1 MSQRTLTHSLPRA
14 LVILLCAAAVAGIL
28 LAFAAVPA
36 LAELVDAYFPPG
48 IIGPDTRIGVTVTT
62 RERPATDPLGVRVGA
77 FTIRPQIGIAT
88 GYDSNALFTRG
99 GKGSVLVQATGQLAV
114 NSNWSRDPLG
124 ALVTF
129 EDNRI
134 LAASRQSHTNWTA
147 SLAKGF
153 DIGRDRVTITATHL
167 SLHQTARDLNA
178 PRLDAPGAYQVDN
191 IRLVYAAD
199 RGPFHIEP
207 QVQYT
212 AYRYADV
219 TNAGVPVPQAYRDR
233 DVLDAQLTTKFGYA
247 LLRDIAVVLR
257 GASISYLHAQPGQVK
272 PDATTVS
279 ALAGIDH
286 ASSAVWRYRLLAG
299 VQARQSASPQVRNR
313 VAPVAEASVIWM
325 PTGLTTFGLTLTR
338 GLQDSAGEFAASYAY
353 TEARLSV
360 DHELTRE
367 VLLHGHVAMQ
377 RAEYERGGGTETLT
391 SANASATWLMN
402 RKLRMIGSYTY
413 LTKQSA
419 TGGAISESVAMIRLQ
434 VGL

>member
-1 MSQRTLTHSLPRA
+1 MCRTTLTHSRTRLLA
-14 LVILLCAAAVAGIL
+14 LGFAAAAIGGIL
-28 LAFAAVPA
+28 LAFGAVPA

-62 RERPATDPLGVRVGA
+62 RERPATDPLGVRAGA
-77 FTIRPQIGIAT
+77 FTIRPQLGVAT
-88 GYDSNALFTRG
+88 GYTSNALFSKG
-99 GKGSVLVQATGQLAV
+99 GGGSVLVQTTGQLAV
-114 NSNWSRDPLG
+114 NSNWSRDPFG

-134 LAASRQSHTNWTA
+134 LSASRQSTTNWTV
-147 SLAKGF
+147 SLAQGI
-153 DIGRDRVTITATHL
+153 DIGRDRLTISATHL
-167 SLHQTARDLNA
+167 ALHQTARDLNS
-178 PRLDAPGAYQVDN
+178 PRLDAPGAYSVDN
-191 IRLVYAAD
+191 IRLVYAAN
-199 RGPFHIEP
+199 RGPFYLEP
-207 QVQYT
+207 QLQYT

-219 TNAGVPVPQAYRDR
+219 TNAGTRVAQGFRDR
-233 DVLDAQLTTKFGYA
+233 DVLDAQLTAKFGYA

-257 GASISYLHAQPGQVK
+257 GASIAYLHAQPGLAK
-272 PDATTVS
+272 PDASTV
-279 ALAGIDH
+279 AMLAGIDH
-286 ASSAVWRYRLLAG
+286 ASSAVWRYRLLVG
-299 VQARQSASPQVRNR
+299 VQARQSAAPQVKNR

-325 PTGLTTFGLTLTR
+325 PSGLTTVGLSLTR

-377 RAEYERGGGTETLT
+377 RAEYERGGGTETIA

-402 RKLRMIGSYTY
+402 RKMRMIGSYTY
-413 LTKQSA
+413 LTKQLA